1 MVQSVLKGYQMLQLI
16 IFNLPITFQ
25 AFFQIILS
33 LIVIGSMVDVIKY
46 FLRGG
51 GGK

>member
-16 IFNLPITFQ
+16 IFSLPITIQ
-25 AFFQIILS
+25 AFFQIVLS
-33 LIVIGSMVDVIKY
+33 LIVIGSMVSVIKY

-51 GGK
+51 GDK

>member
-16 IFNLPITFQ
+16 IFYLPITIQ
-25 AFFQIILS
+25 AFFS
-33 LIVIGSMVDVIKY
+33 LVMAFIVIGSLVSVIKW

-51 GGK
+51 GE

>member
-16 IFNLPITFQ
+16 ISNLPIAVQSFFSLVM
-25 AFFQIILS
+25 AF
-33 LIVIGSMVDVIKY
+33 IVIGSLVDVIKW

-51 GGK
+51 GD